1 MPRRGNTDCLKEDYL
16 DVDRELPGQRFVC
29 LSFVSPEK
37 VLNRKNEYFFHRY
50 FEHKLATYK
59 KAMDDAIQSAVKG
72 ASTNNTVKIS
82 EIVQMKKQL
91 NKLFKEDA
99 VDFDGFTNK
108 VEDFRVGHESKI
120 YDEFDQ
126 QNDFQTST
134 RGVKVRG
141 TFNSREE
148 AETRATNLQREDPTF
163 DVFVGQVGYW
173 LPWDPTPEDVGN
185 MEYAEDHLNKLV
197 KGQKDNMA
205 KKDMFFMEQKDKRVA
220 EATEENER
228 MKAKLLAKRRAEEEG
243 VASKEEVR
251 KEETTANQQEVVNA
265 KREMNDDD
273 IESLLDKSMQEKM
286 DNIELQVGDS
296 SPVIETAKQ
305 LSAEDPWMQRKR
317 EAENSTDQS

>member
-1 MPRRGNTDCLKEDYL
+1 MPRRGNTEGIKEDYL
-16 DVDRELPGQRFVC
+16 DIDRELPGQRFVC
-29 LSFVSPEK
+29 LSFVSPDK
-37 VLNRKNEYFFHRY
+37 ILKSKNTFFYYRY
-50 FEHKLATYK
+50 LEHKLATYK
-59 KAMDDAIQSAVKG
+59 KAMDDAIQSAVKC
-72 ASTNNTVKIS
+72 ASNNNTVKIS

-99 VDFDGFTNK
+99 VDFDGFSDK
-108 VEDFRVGHESKI
+108 IEDFRVGHEVKI

-141 TFNSREE
+141 TFNTREE
-148 AETRATNLQREDPTF
+148 ADARAHSLQREDPTF

-173 LPWDPTPEDVGN
+173 LPWDPTPEDVGD

-220 EATEENER
+220 EANEENER
-228 MKAKLLAKRRAEEEG
+228 MKAKLLAKKRAEEEG
-243 VASKEEVR
+243 VASKEDVR
-251 KEETTANQQEVVNA
+251 NEENVANKQEVVNA

-286 DNIELQVGDS
+286 DNIELEVGDG

-305 LSAEDPWMQRKR
+305 LSAEDPWMQRKL
-317 EAENSTDQS
+317 ESANATDQS